1 MPLGIDPK
9 VDYVFKKLFG
19 DPANSDLLIH
29 LLNAVL
35 MLPQPIVEVEILN
48 PFNDQEYPEDKGSIL
63 DLKARCGDGRW
74 YNVEMQSALHKALP
88 ERLAYYNASLYVD
101 QLESGDHYHKLKA
114 AITICFLSGVLF
126 ANVAEPH
133 LKFLLCDAERNQ
145 VLTELVQVHTVELP
159 KYNFS
164 EAGLSEADD
173 LSQWAYFLSRA
184 ADLEAE
190 DLKRLLPDPEF
201 AKATGVV
208 EMIAKTPE
216 ERMRYEARLKAERDH
231 HQQLLDAEERGEA
244 RGEARG
250 EQRGVAIGE
259 QRGVA
264 IGEER
269 GRKNTLAEDI
279 RSYQAL
285 LKEPLTPSEELATWE
300 LAALQ
305 ALRDELFARIGARF

>member
-1 MPLGIDPK
+1 
-9 VDYVFKKLFG
+9 
-19 DPANSDLLIH
+19 
-29 LLNAVL
+29 
-35 MLPQPIVEVEILN
+35 
-48 PFNDQEYPEDKGSIL
+48 
-63 DLKARCGDGRW
+63 
-74 YNVEMQSALHKALP
+74 MQSALHQALP

-126 ANVAEPH
+126 PSVAEPH

-173 LSQWAYFLSRA
+173 LSQA
-184 ADLEAE
+184 A

-244 RGEARG
+244 RG
-250 EQRGVAIGE
+250 
-259 QRGVA
+259 
-264 IGEER
+264 
-269 GRKNTLAEDI
+269 RKNTLAEEI
-279 RSYQAL
+279 QRLQAVL
-285 LKEPLTPSEELATWE
+285 VVAVTPLEELIAQD
-300 LAALQ
+300 LAPLEQ
-305 ALRDELFARIGARF
+305 LHDELFARILARPTYDA